1 MDLTKCIYERIK
13 DTFYYGLFGDFRLVI
28 DTKTGYFNAT
38 KLCIEGGKNYFHW
51 KRLEKSKDMI
61 EYYQE
66 SRPPHM
72 EGGFLYEIKGDNK
85 DFKTQ
90 AITGTYVPKELILD
104 IASWVSIEFYDK
116 CNKIVIDY
124 FINEF
129 KKMDDQDLKNKIKH
143 LKKELKV
150 KEKSEEELK
159 KELKG
164 TKEELKDTKEKFEE
178 ELKDVKEE
186 LEDTKEHALI
196 LQEMMVKDDPVTRTQ
211 VIYIATTELYAKNNN
226 FKSGGVDETNK
237 LKSRLSTYNTGRVK
251 DDLFYYSDI
260 FMVSNY
266 HIIEAQLKNLLGRF
280 RDKKEKEMYRLHY
293 SDVRYIVDYL
303 CKRDGEDVE
312 EVNSKLTQF
321 IANLN
326 KRSLRPI
333 VPPPNTTY
341 LTSVTHLQADGT
353 VDNVTIQSDSFEE
366 AVKEYV
372 KTLDPNTTIIS
383 KKKIFD
389 DLKIRKN
396 RTSMFPILE
405 HILAQLRP
413 EIMLLKKS

>member
-1 MDLTKCIYERIK
+1 MEN
-13 DTFYYGLFGDFRLVI
+13 YYIDNRVI
-28 DTKTGYFNAT
+28 LA
-38 KLCIEGGKNYFHW
+38 
-51 KRLEKSKDMI
+51 LEKSSKKLMDI
-61 EYYQE
+61 TT
-66 SRPPHM
+66 
-72 EGGFLYEIKGDNK
+72 FIKEINFEINSDLTFDVLWTSLTKRRYIYIYISLLEWLGYS
-85 DFKTQ
+85 
-90 AITGTYVPKELILD
+90 GPKELHKQAFTSLLERNNIPFKYISYQDPL
-104 IASWVSIEFYDK
+104 IEKFPEIQEEVENMRPVDK
-116 CNKIVIDY
+116 PRKRWIIMDTN
-124 FINEF
+124 NF
-129 KKMDDQDLKNKIKH
+129 KKAIMRLNTSRRDGIQNYYLLLEELIQLYGAYTYKFKEMQKD
-143 LKKELKV
+143 KELK
-150 KEKSEEELK
+150 
-159 KELKG
+159 
-164 TKEELKDTKEKFEE
+164 DI
-178 ELKDVKEE
+178 KEE

-211 VIYIATTELYAKNNN
+211 VIYIATTELYAKSNN
-226 FKSGGVDETNK
+226 FKSGGVDETSK

-326 KRSLRPI
+326 KRNLRPI

-372 KTLDPNTTIIS
+372 KTLDPTTTVIS

-396 RTSMFPILE
+396 RTSMFPMLEYILG
-405 HILAQLRP
+405 QLRP